1 MEFLTLNTGAKMPLE
16 GFGVFQIPDAAQCE
30 EVVYNA
36 IKTGYRLLDTAA
48 AYMNEE
54 AVGKGVARSVA
65 DGLVTREELFITT
78 KVWVQ
83 DQKTEETA
91 YEAVKASLAKLHM
104 PYVDLILLHQPMGDY
119 FAAYRGI
126 ERAYR
131 DGLTK
136 AIGVANFYP
145 AILANLCENVEVIPA
160 VNQVELHPFFVQED
174 ALENMKAYGVVPQ
187 AWGPLAEGKH
197 GIFTDP
203 ELTQIGRKYGKSA
216 AQVVLRWNAQRGVS
230 IIPKSV
236 HTERMEE
243 NINIWDFA
251 LTDEE
256 MKQIAS
262 KDLGHSEL
270 VNPAEPAFVKMLCG
284 MDIRC
289 FLPGQRQGKKTR
301 CPWGIPAV

>member
-1 MEFLTLNTGAKMPLE
+1 MEFITLNNGTKMPLE
-16 GFGVFQIPDAAQCE
+16 GFGVFQIPDAAECE
-30 EVVYNA
+30 RVVYDA

-54 AVGKGVARSVA
+54 AVGKGVARAIA
-65 DGLVTREELFITT
+65 DGLTTREELFITT

-83 DQKTEETA
+83 DQKTEDTA
-91 YEAVKASLAKLHM
+91 YEAVKTSLAKLNM
-104 PYVDLILLHQPMGDY
+104 DYVDLVLLHQPMGDY

-126 ERAYR
+126 TKAYK

-145 AILANLCENVEVIPA
+145 AIVTNLCENVEVIPA
-160 VNQVELHPFFVQED
+160 VNQVELHPFFVQTA

-197 GIFTDP
+197 GIFTDSD
-203 ELTQIGRKYGKSA
+203 LTAIGAKYGKSA
-216 AQVVLRWNAQRGVS
+216 AQVALRWNAQRGVS

-236 HTERMEE
+236 HVERMEQ
-243 NINIWDFA
+243 NIDIWDFS

-256 MKQIAS
+256 MAAVAA
-262 KDLGHSEL
+262 KDLGHSEI
-270 VNPAEPAFVKMLCG
+270 VDHDSPEFVKMLNG
-284 MDIRC
+284 MNIH
-289 FLPGQRQGKKTR
+289 
-301 CPWGIPAV
+301 